1 MSLVQLRLNGLA
13 ALQQRLK
20 QARDELIDDLTDI
33 LKKLGEEAVTHAK
46 LHKGYKD
53 RTANLKNSISYALY
67 FDGEPIVRSIG
78 THGDKCPNE
87 LKAQTDAEI
96 KSGFEAYEA
105 EHVQPKGFTIIV
117 VAGMSYAQHVE
128 HKGYNVLYLTR
139 DFLQNELKQI
149 VLETIED
156 LKTRDV

>member
-20 QARDELIDDLTDI
+20 QARDELIDELTDI
-33 LKKLGEEAVTHAK
+33 LKKLGEDAATHAK

-67 FDGEPIVRSIG
+67 FDGEPIVKAVGKVQADAQQSV
-78 THGDKCPNE
+78 NE
-87 LKAQTDAEI
+87 R
-96 KSGFEAYEA
+96 FEAYA
-105 EHVQPKGFTIIV
+105 SKHVQPKGFTIIV

>member
-1 MSLVQLRLNGLA
+1 MPLVQLRINGLA

-20 QARDELIDDLTDI
+20 QARDELIDELTDI
-33 LKKLGEEAVTHAK
+33 LKKLGEDAATHAK

-67 FDGEPIVRSIG
+67 FDGEPIVKAIG
-78 THGDKCPNE
+78 SV
-87 LKAQTDAEI
+87 KAEAQQSVDER
-96 KSGFEAYEA
+96 FEAYA
-105 EHVQPKGFTIIV
+105 QEHVQPQGFTIIV
-117 VAGMSYAQHVE
+117 VAGMSYAAHVE

-139 DFLQNELKQI
+139 DFLQQKLKQI